1 MNQTRKGMFLI
12 VLSAFFFAAMNIFV
26 KLSGNLPSF
35 QKSFFRNLI
44 AALFALMMLIKN
56 KEDLHY
62 QKKDLPMLILRSS
75 FGTLGILCNF
85 YAVDHLVVSD
95 ASMLN
100 KLSPFFVIIAS
111 ALFLKEK
118 VNTVQKISVIIAF
131 IGSLFVIKPSLDFI
145 NNINALIGILG
156 ALGAGIAYTCVR
168 QLGKQGV
175 SKEKIV
181 FFFSSFS
188 CLVLLPY
195 IVFHYVEMS
204 MTQFLLLI
212 GAGFMAAG
220 GQFSI
225 TAAYTYAPG
234 RDISVFDY
242 TQVIFAAVLG
252 FVFLDQIPDIWSI
265 VGYIIIIGVAYWS
278 FLQQK
283 RFT

>member
-26 KLSGNLPSF
+26 KLSGNLPSV

-131 IGSLFVIKPSLDFI
+131 IGSLFVIKPSLDFM

-175 SKEKIV
+175 SKAKID

>member
-1 MNQTRKGMFLI
+1 MTLSLEDCIKNPFIVPLI
-12 VLSAFFFAAMNIFV
+12 VFLETKVGISNTTLSACFFAAMNIFG
-26 KLSGNLPSF
+26 KLSGNLPSV

-131 IGSLFVIKPSLDFI
+131 IGSLFVIKPSLDFM
-145 NNINALIGILG
+145 NNINALIGI
-156 ALGAGIAYTCVR
+156 
-168 QLGKQGV
+168 
-175 SKEKIV
+175 
-181 FFFSSFS
+181 
-188 CLVLLPY
+188 
-195 IVFHYVEMS
+195 
-204 MTQFLLLI
+204 
-212 GAGFMAAG
+212 
-220 GQFSI
+220 
-225 TAAYTYAPG
+225 
-234 RDISVFDY
+234 
-242 TQVIFAAVLG
+242 
-252 FVFLDQIPDIWSI
+252 
-265 VGYIIIIGVAYWS
+265 
-278 FLQQK
+278 
-283 RFT
+283 